1 MVGSASEYGDIN
13 CEDTPIK
20 ESFEPKPFNVYGKT
34 KLEQTRIGLDWKS
47 NEKFIVFARP
57 FNIIG
62 PGIPKFLAIGNF
74 INQINSIENEGE
86 IFTGNLNSQRDYIDV
101 DDVCSIFWGL
111 INCNEANGEIINI
124 CSGKAKKVKEIL
136 NFLIVH
142 SNKNIRIRTDK
153 RLMRKK
159 DIPIHVGD
167 NTKLRTFLKDF
178 EFTPWSSTLS
188 KLIDNNLKKI

>member
-1 MVGSASEYGDIN
+1 M
-13 CEDTPIK
+13 
-20 ESFEPKPFNVYGKT
+20 
-34 KLEQTRIGLDWKS
+34 
-47 NEKFIVFARP
+47 
-57 FNIIG
+57 
-62 PGIPKFLAIGNF
+62 
-74 INQINSIENEGE
+74 
-86 IFTGNLNSQRDYIDV
+86 

-178 EFTPWSSTLS
+178 EFTPWSTTLS